1 MDAIQKIE
9 STRMKIYVRDRPNPE
24 VHPEH
29 RVPGRDHRDR
39 ARNFVGDDHVVH
51 VRRNGIEAGGSLGES
66 ERQQEKHSNE
76 KNCENSIRMWS
87 ISVG

>member
-1 MDAIQKIE
+1 MFGIGPTL
-9 STRMKIYVRDRPNPE
+9 S

-66 ERQQEKHSNE
+66 ERQQENIPMK
-76 KNCENSIRMWS
+76 KNCENSNSHVVDLR
-87 ISVG
+87 G